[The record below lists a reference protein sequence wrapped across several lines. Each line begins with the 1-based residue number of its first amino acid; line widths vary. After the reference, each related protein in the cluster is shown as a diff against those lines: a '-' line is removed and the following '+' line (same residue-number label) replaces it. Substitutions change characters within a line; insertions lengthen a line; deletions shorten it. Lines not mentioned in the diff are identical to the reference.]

1 MSWLKNLPVSR
12 KFVYAFGIV
21 CSLCILL
28 GAYTFITFRGIA
40 TKSEVV
46 SGNHFPSLIQ
56 IGDIRNGVNAERRE
70 DLELMLCLTPAC
82 SADHN
87 AKRQK
92 ALAGYQNALKAMEP
106 LLIPDEV
113 PQYQKFVAAIKQY
126 QDSSDK
132 GVGLLNA
139 GNLHEESEAFV
150 RIDSTRHSLTSSF
163 SRRCRRKQFYPRL
176 NAPRCL

>member
-1 MSWLKNLPVSR
+1 MQWLRNLPVSR

-21 CSLCILL
+21 CGLCIVL

-46 SGNHFPSLIQ
+46 SGNHFPSLIE
-56 IGDIRNGVNAERRE
+56 IGDIRNEVNAERRE

-92 ALAGYQNALKAMEP
+92 AQAGYQSALK
-106 LLIPDEV
+106 D
-113 PQYQKFVAAIKQY
+113 
-126 QDSSDK
+126 
-132 GVGLLNA
+132 
-139 GNLHEESEAFV
+139 
-150 RIDSTRHSLTSSF
+150 R
-163 SRRCRRKQFYPRL
+163 
-176 NAPRCL
+176 